1 MSVPAPESASK
12 AAPAGLPGLLIFPF
26 NGNALEALD
35 CLGGAFRLDA
45 FIDDT
50 PSKQGVSSLGIPVH
64 PRTGLAEFAG
74 SQVLA
79 VPGSPSSF
87 LSRRA
92 VIESLG
98 IEPARFAQVIHP
110 TARISPLAT
119 IGRNVLIM
127 AGAVVTSNA
136 VIGDHVCVLP
146 NTVIHHDAI
155 IGAWSL
161 IGSNVTIAGN
171 TNIGENCYIGSG
183 SSISNGLQIG
193 AGSLVGIASTVIRSC
208 EPDSRLAGNP
218 ARAIRSRS

>member
-1 MSVPAPESASK
+1 MPRSEPAAT
-12 AAPAGLPGLLIFPF
+12 AGTPGLLIFPF

-35 CLGGAFRLDA
+35 CLGSAFHLHG

-50 PSKQGVSSLGIPVH
+50 PSKQGLSSLGFQVH
-64 PRTGLAEFAG
+64 SRAGLEEFQR

-87 LSRRA
+87 RSRRA

-98 IEPARFAQVIHP
+98 VEPSRFARVIHP
-110 TARISPLAT
+110 TARVSPLAT

-127 AGAVVTSNA
+127 AGVVVTSNA

-146 NTVIHHDAI
+146 NTVIHHDAV

-161 IGSNVTIAGN
+161 IGSNVTIAGGSH
-171 TNIGENCYIGSG
+171 IGENCYIGSG
-183 SSISNGLQIG
+183 SSISSGLQIG
-193 AGSLVGIASTVIRSC
+193 TGSLIGLASTVIRSC
-208 EPDSRLAGNP
+208 EAGSKLAGNP
-218 ARAIRSRS
+218 ARSLP